1 MNWERFENDTVH
13 DNSRSSCFMENNSGC
28 DPLQMRG
35 ASDQRGCPLWAQLA
49 DSRNVEKPPM
59 LNSPVLR
66 PMLQSEPFPRE
77 QTEKRRKNKNN
88 SWTSAQKLD
97 CAVKVE

>member
-1 MNWERFENDTVH
+1 MTQYMTIPEAAVLWKTTPDVIRSRCVEHQISGAVRFG
-13 DNSRSSCFMENNSGC
+13 RSWLIPET
-28 DPLQMRG
+28 
-35 ASDQRGCPLWAQLA
+35 
-49 DSRNVEKPPM
+49 VEKPPM